1 MKKYQLIYMMSFLL
15 IAFLYSC
22 DKDENGGA
30 GDIYGKWEATAFIS
44 IESAGYP
51 KNNNYN
57 PVIEFKND
65 GRYSLK
71 LDRNS
76 CSGSFSLKGENNIDI
91 YAAGCTK
98 ICCDS
103 KFSQKFIAML
113 PQVINYS
120 NEGNKLKLNVSG
132 WGWIE
137 MKAVNNQELMS
148 LLVVS
153 HSMTL
158 SHTMT

>member
-1 MKKYQLIYMMSFLL
+1 MKNNSLIYLVVFLF
-15 IAFLYSC
+15 IIFLYSC

-65 GRYSLK
+65 GTYSLK

-76 CSGSFSLKGENNIDI
+76 CSGSFTLPGENNINI
-91 YAAGCTK
+91 SAAGCTK

-103 KFSQKFIAML
+103 KFSQKFIGLL
-113 PQVINYS
+113 PQVNGYS
-120 NEGNKLKLNVSG
+120 IEGNKLKLNVSG

-137 MKAVNNQELMS
+137 LKALK
-148 LLVVS
+148 
-153 HSMTL
+153 
-158 SHTMT
+158 

>member
-1 MKKYQLIYMMSFLL
+1 MKNNSLIYLVVFLF
-15 IAFLYSC
+15 IIFLYSC
-22 DKDENGGA
+22 DKDENGGV

-65 GRYSLK
+65 DRYSLK

-76 CSGSFSLKGENNIDI
+76 CSGSFTLTGENNINI
-91 YAAGCTK
+91 SAAGCTK

-103 KFSQKFIAML
+103 KFSQKFIGLL
-113 PQVINYS
+113 PQVNGYS
-120 NEGNKLKLNVSG
+120 IEGNKLKLNVSG

-137 MKAVNNQELMS
+137 MKAVK
-148 LLVVS
+148 
-153 HSMTL
+153 
-158 SHTMT
+158 